1 MDADNVENRLRT
13 LKIKYQELKKIMGLS
28 GVGWNDTSKMLVLE
42 IESYRTYVESFPK
55 AKDLLSKPIPY
66 YDDLRIVCGDDHATG
81 DFARSIFDRFGSDDP
96 DTEGNNKTP
105 TNELEHEFEPPV
117 PPEPNDQQ
125 REFPRHTSSASTART
140 GRASRLSNKNFIM
153 DHFGEKFDGL
163 SASIEASKPK
173 PWKLMLSDA
182 LWSMEGYSDADLD
195 MVFDILRED
204 KKLAKG
210 FYLRKLSL
218 RKIWLD
224 NFIANKK
231 GSE

>member
-1 MDADNVENRLRT
+1 
-13 LKIKYQELKKIMGLS
+13 MGLS

-42 IESYRTYVESFPK
+42 IESYCTYVESFPK
-55 AKDLLSKPIPY
+55 AKDLLNKPIPH

-96 DTEGNNKTP
+96 DTEGNNETP
-105 TNELEHEFEPPV
+105 TNELEHESEPPV

-140 GRASRLSNKNFIM
+140 GRASRLSNENFIM
-153 DHFGEKFDGL
+153 DHFGEKFDRL
-163 SASIEASKPK
+163 SASIEASNSIEASRPK

-195 MVFDILRED
+195 MVFEILRD
-204 KKLAKG
+204 DRKLAEG
-210 FYLRKLSL
+210 FYLRKPSL

-224 NFIANKK
+224 NFIANQK